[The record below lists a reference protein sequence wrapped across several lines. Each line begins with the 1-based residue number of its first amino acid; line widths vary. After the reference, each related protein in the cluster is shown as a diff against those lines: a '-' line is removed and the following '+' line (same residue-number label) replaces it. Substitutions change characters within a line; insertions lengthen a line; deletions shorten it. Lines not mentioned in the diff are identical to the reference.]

1 MLQGAGHHPGFV
13 ELAGRSQGFRGVR
26 REGLRHHDRGQS
38 LHVRLPDQR
47 TEETRRSAPLARA
60 EKGSIAYLS
69 GVVRGH
75 LKLAGLNSLENKVV
89 VA

>member
-1 MLQGAGHHPGFV
+1 M
-13 ELAGRSQGFRGVR
+13 
-26 REGLRHHDRGQS
+26 
-38 LHVRLPDQR
+38 RLPDQR